1 MRLTILGATGGIGR
15 LLLPLA
21 LDQGHEVTA
30 FARAPEKIAAKID
43 TETGTNGSSHLRVL
57 GGDLFNSTQMA
68 AAIYGSNAVLSAFG
82 PSTLRRTHQRRDF
95 GRTLVKALREAAV
108 DRFIHVSTAFL
119 FRDGGLAVN
128 LMANTLFYNVTID
141 SRDCETEMA
150 QPDLAWTI
158 VRPPRLLDRPPTNH
172 TRVISGHLPKSG
184 LTVSRGDVAA
194 FLLQEAVTPRHVR
207 QVVGISN

>member
-30 FARAPEKIAAKID
+30 FARAPEKIDAKI
-43 TETGTNGSSHLRVL
+43 GTNGSSHLRVL
-57 GGDLFNSTQMA
+57 GGDLFNPAQMA
-68 AAIYGSNAVLSAFG
+68 AAIQGSDAVLSAFG
-82 PSTLRRTHQRRDF
+82 PTTLRRTHQRRDF
-95 GRTLVKALREAAV
+95 GHTLVEALRAAAV
-108 DRFIHVSTAFL
+108 SRFIHVSSAFL
-119 FRDGGLAVN
+119 FRDGGLVVN
-128 LMANTLFYNVTID
+128 LMANTLFHNVTTD

-158 VRPPRLLDRPPTNH
+158 VRPPRLLNGPPTH
-172 TRVISGHLPKSG
+172 RTRVVSGHLPKNG
-184 LTVSRGDVAA
+184 FLISRADVAA
-194 FLLQEAVTPRHVR
+194 FLLQEAVTPRHIR